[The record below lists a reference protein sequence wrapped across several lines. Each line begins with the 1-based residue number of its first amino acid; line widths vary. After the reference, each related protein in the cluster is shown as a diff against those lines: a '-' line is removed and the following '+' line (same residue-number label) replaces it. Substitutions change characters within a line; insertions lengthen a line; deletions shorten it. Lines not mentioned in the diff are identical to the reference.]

1 MSIRAGTDPR
11 AADVGCVS
19 TVDFRS
25 DFGAEPDRE
34 RDAIARP
41 DLQLIATRDELEA
54 VRAQLEGAQVELRAL
69 RSQVQSSSVVRETL
83 DIERTRAGRA
93 EKALQAE
100 RDRANAAVAAIA
112 EARQQTTAALADLD
126 VERQDVAALKAALT
140 QARHAALTG
149 ATPITSGP
157 GWDGA
162 AQYAVAEA
170 IGEVPDWRV
179 ALKELVRVIG
189 PRGGWDAVVAWCPEE
204 RRPVM
209 ACMGMWTDADPAL
222 RGLETKT
229 WQARRSPMAGEFGM
243 ARAHAGATCLPDLDA
258 VEDRLLRDAAEAGIG
273 SAVMV
278 PIRSEQDVIGMLE
291 LWSRRSGLPD
301 EDVVRFLEAIGL
313 QLGSHAG
320 LLNMAASPRWRVGRY

>member
-1 MSIRAGTDPR
+1 
-11 AADVGCVS
+11 VS

-25 DFGAEPDRE
+25 DFGAEPDRK
-34 RDAIARP
+34 RDAVARP

-100 RDRANAAVAAIA
+100 RDRANAAVSAIA
-112 EARQQTTAALADLD
+112 EARQQTTAALAELD
-126 VERQDVAALKAALT
+126 AERQDVAALRAALT
-140 QARHAALTG
+140 EMKNAASTG
-149 ATPITSGP
+149 MLVTSGP

-170 IGEVPDWRV
+170 IGEVPDWRI

-204 RRPVM
+204 RRPTM
-209 ACMGMWTDADPAL
+209 ACTGMWTGADPAL
-222 RGLETKT
+222 QGLETKT

-258 VEDRLLRDAAEAGIG
+258 VEDRLLRDAADAGIS
-273 SAVMV
+273 SAVLV
-278 PIRSEQDVIGMLE
+278 PIRTGQDVIGMLE

-301 EDVVRFLEAIGL
+301 EDVVHFLEAIGL
-313 QLGSHAG
+313 QIGSHAG
-320 LLNMAASPRWRVGRY
+320 LLIMAASPRWRVGRY